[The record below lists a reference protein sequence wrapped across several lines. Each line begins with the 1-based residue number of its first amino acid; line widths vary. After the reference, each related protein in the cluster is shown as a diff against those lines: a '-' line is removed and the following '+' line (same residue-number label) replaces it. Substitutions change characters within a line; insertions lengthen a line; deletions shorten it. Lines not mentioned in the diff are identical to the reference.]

1 MPSETQSMIALT
13 RAGFEPE
20 CAQELEHHLAEA
32 GGSGY
37 AQTNR
42 DSGFVVLHMQAS
54 PTRSLRVRDLIFARQ
69 LLPVRASFSGLD
81 PKDRVTPILAE
92 VKASG
97 IKLSDVWV
105 ETPDSPA
112 GEQLMAFARS
122 FESAMATALKR
133 EKRFEAA
140 SQHRLHLFVH
150 SGTQIDLSI
159 AKHADTAPWKG
170 GIVRL
175 RFPSEAPSRS
185 TLKLEEAFMVLLD
198 EEERGRWLQ
207 SGMTAVDLGACP
219 GGWTYQFTRRAMRV
233 LAVDNGAMDAK
244 LMDGGLVEHIRA
256 DGFRFEPKK
265 PIEWMV
271 CDMVEQPIKVAERM
285 ATWLREGWCRRT
297 IFNLKLPMKKR
308 WPEVQRCFATMR
320 EAVPFDLDLRAKQ
333 LYHDREEITVFAARA
348 PR

>member
-1 MPSETQSMIALT
+1 MSVQQLIALT

-20 CAQELEHHLAEA
+20 CAQELEFHLGA
-32 GGSGY
+32 GGGAGY
-37 AQTNR
+37 AQTER
-42 DSGFVVLHMQAS
+42 DAGFVTLHVHTP
-54 PTRSLRVRDLIFARQ
+54 PTRPLRAHDLIFVRQ
-69 LLPVRASFSGLD
+69 LLPVRTSFSGLD
-81 PKDRVTPILAE
+81 PKDRVTPILTE
-92 VKASG
+92 IKASG

-122 FESAMATALKR
+122 FESAMASALKR
-133 EKRFEAA
+133 EKRMDAA
-140 SQHRLHLFVH
+140 SKHRLHLFVH
-150 SGTQIDLSI
+150 SGTHIDVSI
-159 AKHADTAPWKG
+159 ATHAETSPWKG

-198 EEERGRWLQ
+198 EDERARWLQ
-207 SGMTAVDLGACP
+207 SGMNAVDLGACP
-219 GGWTYQFTRRAMRV
+219 GGWTYQFTRRALRV

-244 LMDGGLVEHIRA
+244 LMDGGLVEHVRA
-256 DGFRFEPKK
+256 DGFRYEPKK
-265 PIEWMV
+265 TVEWMV

-308 WPEVQRCFATMR
+308 WPEVQLCFETMR
-320 EAVPFDLDLRAKQ
+320 AAVPFDLDLRAKQ

-348 PR
+348 

>member
-1 MPSETQSMIALT
+1 MTDSILIALT

-20 CAQELEHHLAEA
+20 CAQELEFHLHDR
-32 GGSGY
+32 GGAGY
-37 AQTNR
+37 ARTER
-42 DSGFVVLHMQAS
+42 DAGFVTLHIHEAPQQL
-54 PTRSLRVRDLIFARQ
+54 PRYHELIFARQ
-69 LLPVRASFSGLD
+69 LLPVRKSFDQLD

-97 IKLSDVWV
+97 VKLSDVWV

-122 FESAMATALKR
+122 FESAMAAALKR
-133 EKRFEAA
+133 EKRFDAA
-140 SQHRLHLFVH
+140 SKHRLHLFVH
-150 SGTQIDLSI
+150 SGTHIDLSI
-159 AKHADTAPWKG
+159 ATHAETAPWKG

-175 RFPSEAPSRS
+175 RFPADAPSRS

-198 EEERGRWLQ
+198 EDERARWLQ

-219 GGWTYQFTRRAMRV
+219 GGWTFQFTRRALRV
-233 LAVDNGAMDAK
+233 IAVDNGAMDGK
-244 LMDGGLVEHIRA
+244 LMDSGLVEHVRA

-271 CDMVEQPIKVAERM
+271 CDMVESPIKVAERM

-320 EAVPFDLDLRAKQ
+320 ESVPFELDLRAKQ
-333 LYHDREEITVFAARA
+333 LYHDREEITVFAARVA
-348 PR
+348 R